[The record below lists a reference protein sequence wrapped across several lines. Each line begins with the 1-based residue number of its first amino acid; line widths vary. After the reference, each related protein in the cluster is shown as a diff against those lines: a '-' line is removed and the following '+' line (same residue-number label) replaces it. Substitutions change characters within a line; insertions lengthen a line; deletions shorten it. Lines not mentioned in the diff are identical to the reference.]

1 MTGKDLFR
9 EVGNINE
16 KYITEAEETKKS
28 IIHNVAFR
36 RGLGTAACLVL
47 CVGIFAIT
55 RNAEDFLFST
65 ITNNSMNAISASND
79 SSAKDEMEMAEQS
92 TANNSPEHSDWK
104 DFVNSLGE
112 GKKEESAA
120 EAVDSSPQY
129 SEQEDMMSAEPE
141 MSEQGGIRY
150 SYKNVV
156 KNLQSYSNVYEEL
169 LETKAFIV
177 VHGRVKS
184 GNDVWQQFLKQSQD
198 GKSSS
203 VDLIEFTDEGD
214 AIITSIVYDEEVY
227 HVVMDCTR
235 DVWGKTEIVE
245 YEYKYLY
252 TDTRDGYTDVI
263 LSDLKLEGE
272 EIREAIMTDSLDV
285 HYLVQYIEE

>member
-55 RNAEDFLFST
+55 RVVEKGAST
-65 ITNNSMNAISASND
+65 SATDTIQNNVAVSWDGASEKE
-79 SSAKDEMEMAEQS
+79 SS
-92 TANNSPEHSDWK
+92 NSEWK

-252 TDTRDGYTDVI
+252 TDTRDGHTDVI

>member
-36 RGLGTAACLVL
+36 RGLGTVACLIL

-55 RNAEDFLFST
+55 RLSEK
-65 ITNNSMNAISASND
+65 ITDTTASNTTQNNVVASWDGASDTD
-79 SSAKDEMEMAEQS
+79 SEK
-92 TANNSPEHSDWK
+92 SDRN

-120 EAVDSSPQY
+120 DSSPQY
-129 SEQEDMMSAEPE
+129 SVPENVISEKAEQEDMMSAEPE
-141 MSEQGGIRY
+141 MSDIIY
-150 SYKNVV
+150 SYKTVV
-156 KNLQSYSNVYEEL
+156 NRLQAYPDVYEEL
-169 LETKAFIV
+169 LETGAFVV
-177 VHGRVKS
+177 VHGKVTS
-184 GNDVWQQFLKQSQD
+184 GQSAWEKFLADVQD
-198 GKSSS
+198 EIPSE
-203 VDLIEFTDEGD
+203 VDLVEFTEEGD
-214 AIITSIVYDEEVY
+214 AIITGIVYDGEIY

-235 DVWGKTEIVE
+235 DAWGETEIVE

-252 TDTRDGYTDVI
+252 TDTWNGCTDVI
-263 LSDLKLEGE
+263 LSDVELEDE
-272 EIREAIMTDSLDV
+272 EIREAIMTEGLDI
-285 HYLVQYIEE
+285 HALVQYIEE